1 MKLKKNIQLRKG
13 SKTKLKDIKRTR
25 MKFDIKTKWNQIS
38 RDEIKYKINWKKD
51 KKIKIKRIMIKIKK
65 KHCRTP
71 FIFW

>member
-65 KHCRTP
+65 TL
-71 FIFW
+71 